1 MPLYFDVEQEPDD
14 QPALSLPYIQDF
26 ENGRTNHGIRD
37 LRGRPDLA
45 STIPEAAR
53 SAALTELLVALAQP
67 SAKYFTIGCLFV
79 KLPPVDEADADDQAA
94 GYIQFAYS
102 DLKWE
107 ATDLNCQLTFAAAF
121 KSRLE
126 QSIGSDTWKVVVAIG
141 TISTEGIGGPGI
153 AWSISVEFWVKGDS
167 LDDACHS
174 ADRLL
179 RVLKAM
185 CTT

>member
-26 ENGRTNHGIRD
+26 ENGRTNYGFRD

-45 STIPEAAR
+45 RTIPEAAR
-53 SAALTELLVALAQP
+53 SAALAELLVALAQP

-79 KLPPVDEADADDQAA
+79 KLPRIDEADADDQAA
-94 GYIQFAYS
+94 GYIQLAYS
-102 DLKWE
+102 DLNWK
-107 ATDLNCQLTFAAAF
+107 AADLDCQLAFADAF
-121 KSRLE
+121 RSRLE

-141 TISTEGIGGPGI
+141 AIGTDGIGGPGI
-153 AWSISVEFWVKGDS
+153 VWSISVEFWVKGDS
-167 LDDACHS
+167 LDDACRS

-179 RVLKAM
+179 RALRAL